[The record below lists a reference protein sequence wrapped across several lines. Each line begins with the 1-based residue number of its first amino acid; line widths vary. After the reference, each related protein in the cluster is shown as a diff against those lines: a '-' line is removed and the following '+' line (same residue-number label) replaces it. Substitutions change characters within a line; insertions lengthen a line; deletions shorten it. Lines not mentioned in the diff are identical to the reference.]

1 MEDVTSLSWGFFVY
15 AEKLIAHLILSPLLI
30 LGLFLWKY
38 LGFSLFL
45 NGRIV
50 DFYFRCTA
58 KWFICTYI
66 YTYTY
71 IHTYEFFPSDSFPLW
86 LVTLCPWCLTFTVMS
101 LGTVS
106 YCLFWVLNC
115 DLIMFHSEIFSFFF
129 FLKYFLDFL
138 FTSPI
143 FSFFSKTGRFF
154 KISTSS
160 LLFCFSYYL
169 VNTGSFQIVWGT

>member
-15 AEKLIAHLILSPLLI
+15 AEKSIAHLILSPLLI

-58 KWFICTYI
+58 KWFIYTCI

-115 DLIMFHSEIFSFFF
+115 DLIMFYSEIFSFFF
-129 FLKYFLDFL
+129 FE
-138 FTSPI
+138 I
-143 FSFFSKTGRFF
+143 FSWLSLHFPYFFFF
-154 KISTSS
+154 
-160 LLFCFSYYL
+160 
-169 VNTGSFQIVWGT
+169 FQNGQIF